1 MKNKLVILSDQA
13 LELVAARF
21 RMLGEPMR
29 LKLLRAL
36 LNGEKTVSELMEE
49 TKGTQAN
56 VSKHLNLLTQA
67 GLLGRRKEG
76 LNVYYSIADESIFE
90 LCQIVCGQLHEQFEQ
105 QAKAFSSSR
114 F

>member
-1 MKNKLVILSDQA
+1 MKQKQVILSDEA

-21 RMLGEPMR
+21 RILGEPMR

-36 LNGEKTVSELMEE
+36 LEGERTVTELIEL

-76 LNVYYSIADESIFE
+76 LHVYYSIADESIFE
-90 LCQIVCGQLHEQFEQ
+90 LCQMVCGRLHEQFEQ

>member
-1 MKNKLVILSDQA
+1 MKQKQVILSDEA

-29 LKLLRAL
+29 LKLLRGL
-36 LNGEKTVSELMEE
+36 LEGEKTVSELIEQA
-49 TKGTQAN
+49 KGTQAN
-56 VSKHLNLLTQA
+56 ISKHLNLLTQA

-76 LNVYYSIADESIFE
+76 LHVYYSIADESIFE
-90 LCQIVCGQLHEQFEQ
+90 LCQMVCGQLHEQFEQ
-105 QAKAFSSSR
+105 QAKALSPSR

>member
-1 MKNKLVILSDQA
+1 MRNKLVILSDQA

-21 RMLGEPMR
+21 RILGEPMR

-36 LNGEKTVSELMEE
+36 LDGEKTVSELIGE

-67 GLLGRRKEG
+67 GLLGRRREG

-90 LCQIVCGQLHEQFEQ
+90 LCQMVCGRLQEQFEQ
-105 QAKAFSSSR
+105 QAKALSSSHS
-114 F
+114 

>member
-1 MKNKLVILSDQA
+1 MKNKFVILSDQA

-36 LNGEKTVSELMEE
+36 LGGEKTVSDLIEQ

-56 VSKHLNLLTQA
+56 LSKHLNLMTQA

-76 LNVYYSIADESIFE
+76 LHVYYFIADEGIFE
-90 LCQIVCGQLHEQFEQ
+90 LCHLVCGQLHEQFEQ

-114 F
+114 S

>member
-90 LCQIVCGQLHEQFEQ
+90 LCQIVCGQLQEQFEQ
-105 QAKAFSSSR
+105 QAKALSSPR
-114 F
+114 R